1 MDGFCRLLHLPLDRA
16 ESRWGE
22 KCRGWTRC
30 SPGAGHADLPHA
42 DQVVAVSGEQG
53 LAIAGPGQG
62 GALRGLST
70 SGPSHLGPQVLH
82 LVLALEVPDLDG
94 GAAGGAQPVPGGGQ
108 DYYCMSSHI
117 RRVDEDGLDM

>member
-1 MDGFCRLLHLPLDRA
+1 MQTVALPLDRA
-16 ESRWGE
+16 ESRRGE

-30 SPGAGHADLPHA
+30 SPGPGHADLPHA

-62 GALRGLST
+62 GALRGLGT

-108 DYYCMSSHI
+108 D
-117 RRVDEDGLDM
+117 